1 MILILFGV
9 IAGYCLGKALAI
21 GDAGWAVVS
30 GLFAIAS
37 AIIFAAERRKKNG

>member
-1 MILILFGV
+1 MILTLFGV
-9 IAGYCLGKALAI
+9 ITGYCLGKAFAI

-37 AIIFAAERRKKNG
+37 AIVVASERRKKDV